1 MNWNKATANKT
12 QQLCTT
18 HQTGDAKTKKK
29 INHEPRVEWAVQINK
44 SEIKMVMLSYIS
56 NSLCMNV
63 HHALHTHNA
72 QYINELMLPLF
83 FSALLLLI
91 LLLFV
96 RSCIVLFWVERDE
109 TIAFIWIRTIYCHF
123 ARFMCTL
130 HITYAP
136 SAL

>member
-63 HHALHTHNA
+63 HHAHTQCA
-72 QYINELMLPLF
+72 IYQRVDVAAL